1 MDNETRTLGL
11 ARIVWDQL
19 HNLSGVGAE
28 APYPCSLTPVTE
40 REIAQAAAQWR
51 KEHRHA
57 LTITQKNICRYCINR
72 CEEELARRQ
81 NNRAPELETVPDGWI
96 YLARTRC
103 DTRIV
108 SQQPYPSKASATA
121 AFDRLSESLPDLKL
135 RLVACYRGNLQ
146 EGRFDD
152 AD

>member
-1 MDNETRTLGL
+1 
-11 ARIVWDQL
+11 
-19 HNLSGVGAE
+19 
-28 APYPCSLTPVTE
+28 
-40 REIAQAAAQWR
+40 
-51 KEHRHA
+51 
-57 LTITQKNICRYCINR
+57 
-72 CEEELARRQ
+72 
-81 NNRAPELETVPDGWI
+81 
-96 YLARTRC
+96 
-103 DTRIV
+103 V